1 MKQFNYNKYLLA
13 LDVLNELPTQLD
25 NIQRQA
31 NEEICRQEASIRAKS
46 DAELTVLDDS
56 KAKVWQQFDQLAQ
69 EFTSICQIPVSRP
82 STSSTPLHW
91 QVALKA
97 QNDIADI
104 ISKEFWSIRQA
115 AIQQKQ
121 REREMAEKEK
131 ANRIAAERAKQ
142 EAARRQEEE
151 RRKAEE
157 ERLRLEL
164 ERANRSP
171 LQKLKD
177 LLTGH

>member
-1 MKQFNYNKYLLA
+1 
-13 LDVLNELPTQLD
+13 
-25 NIQRQA
+25 
-31 NEEICRQEASIRAKS
+31 
-46 DAELTVLDDS
+46 
-56 KAKVWQQFDQLAQ
+56 
-69 EFTSICQIPVSRP
+69 
-82 STSSTPLHW
+82 
-91 QVALKA
+91 
-97 QNDIADI
+97 
-104 ISKEFWSIRQA
+104 
-115 AIQQKQ
+115 
-121 REREMAEKEK
+121 MAEKEK